1 MNSFIS
7 SMNESPLGM
16 DHDEMVKIRQQR
28 GLPELPDDLRYGKV
42 KPEKHALKVTF
53 DDGDYLYTTI
63 NASRDEAYAYY
74 MGKPFEKADE
84 TSHTVTKIEF
94 LDDGDD
100 EPEPYSRHRASAALY
115 H

>member
-1 MNSFIS
+1 MNSFTQL
-7 SMNESPLGM
+7 MEMSPFS
-16 DHDEMVKIRQQR
+16 V
-28 GLPELPDDLRYGKV
+28 GKV
-42 KPEKHALKVTF
+42 IQNQAQTDTGNYGHIASEKHALKVIF

-74 MGKPFEKADE
+74 MGKYFEKADE
-84 TSHTVTKIEF
+84 TSHKVTKIEF

-100 EPEPYSRHRASAALY
+100 KPEPYSRHRASAALY